1 MLVVSIL
8 TVLIVLILILL
19 IVGGSAGRKETRRLE
34 KKNREALK
42 NAKREAKNK
51 NRYEDILKQ
60 QEVNKEELQ
69 EIPAKEPKHLEL
81 DPLEPKHLEA
91 EVQTQASKMET
102 EPETQITTDL
112 DADIQF
118 LFDEDPNLEEV
129 KEVQEEQVEE
139 PEEIEEKEEKQE
151 EELQEIEKDPMEQ
164 LEEEIDTVILPE
176 EPEIDRKALD
186 ELIDKYIR
194 EAKEKAN
201 DIGYLN
207 GDGPEEVK
215 EEKDPLVILKE
226 QEKEEQEEAE
236 KIELEEGIEE
246 IDLGQEKLETEEIK
260 LEQDETEETELGQ
273 QELGTEDLEKEQDE
287 ILEEIEKEE
296 EKKEEP

>member
-8 TVLIVLILILL
+8 SVLIILILILL

-60 QEVNKEELQ
+60 EEIKEQ
-69 EIPAKEPKHLEL
+69 EIPETPKKEAKHFEP
-81 DPLEPKHLEA
+81 DPEPEVPKLEP
-91 EVQTQASKMET
+91 
-102 EPETQITTDL
+102 EPEVSTDL

-118 LFDEDPNLEEV
+118 LFDEDLGS
-129 KEVQEEQVEE
+129 
-139 PEEIEEKEEKQE
+139 EEIQEEKQE
-151 EELQEIEKDPMEQ
+151 DKIEEIEDKEEKTQDQELDKDPIEQ
-164 LEEEIDTVILPE
+164 LKEQIDTVIVPE

-207 GDGPEEVK
+207 GDGPEEPK
-215 EEKDPLVILKE
+215 EEKDPLAILKE
-226 QEKEEQEEAE
+226 QEKEEITLELDEAE
-236 KIELEEGIEE
+236 EMESEEDKVEEIGLDQKELEKEE
-246 IDLGQEKLETEEIK
+246 IDL
-260 LEQDETEETELGQ
+260 
-273 QELGTEDLEKEQDE
+273 EQDE
-287 ILEEIEKEE
+287 IVENEIQKDE
-296 EKKEEP
+296 EKKEEQ